1 MIIRKIWFVIIPAT
15 GLTILAAPSAPSAA
29 LASTTQLPVTVQ
41 SVTFYN
47 GKHFTFNP
55 CNPIGASGTTFR
67 NTAHRIYV
75 DVEYSDWEGTHTD
88 QYNWYSP
95 DGKLYAQDTSSP
107 YTSHGATAGCDY
119 LDVSGTNASSHLG
132 QWTLRLVVDG
142 QVVRMG
148 SFGLAHGAAGRISLQ
163 RISFYIGKQFHLGP
177 CQPAGP
183 PATRFPATTG
193 RIYAFVQYSSW
204 DGAHT
209 DQYRW
214 YTPNGRFYDQNPP
227 LPYAGRG
234 ATNDCDYL
242 SVAGTRAARLVGRW
256 TFVLLIDGRPAGKA
270 TFDLTRG

>member
-1 MIIRKIWFVIIPAT
+1 MREIRFVTALVTSITTLLVPTA
-15 GLTILAAPSAPSAA
+15 LTAA

-47 GKHFTFNP
+47 GKHFKFNP
-55 CNPIGASGTTFR
+55 CNPVGASGSAFR
-67 NTAHRIYV
+67 NTARRIYV
-75 DVEYSDWEGTHTD
+75 DVEYSDWEGTHVD

-107 YTSHGATAGCDY
+107 YTSHGATTGCDY

-132 QWTLRLVVDG
+132 EWTVRLLVDARVVKT
-142 QVVRMG
+142 G
-148 SFGLAHGAAGRISLQ
+148 SFTLAQGAPGRVSLQ
-163 RISFYIGKQFHLGP
+163 SITFYPGKRFHFGP

-183 PATRFPATTG
+183 PATRFPATVG

-214 YTPNGRFYDQNPP
+214 YAPSGRYYDQNPP
-227 LPYAGRG
+227 LPYAGHG

-242 SVAGTRAARLVGRW
+242 AVAGTRAAGLVGQW
-256 TFVLLIDGRPAGKA
+256 TFMLLIDGRLAGKA
-270 TFDLTRG
+270 TFELTRS